1 MSGFSSHTRR
11 VGGGAAIVVRLRF
24 PSQRA
29 RVESTLTV
37 AAAGDPRLG
46 FPPDGKGSHRAVDV
60 IAVSPVMHTHASISK
75 K

>member
-1 MSGFSSHTRR
+1 
-11 VGGGAAIVVRLRF
+11 
-24 PSQRA
+24 
-29 RVESTLTV
+29 VESTLTV